1 MRTHIALAALFLAGV
16 LSLTGCRSN
25 PLSTAAS
32 MRVEVEVY
40 KGPLS
45 KTLPVQWGKLE
56 GLVDEAADSL
66 TTFNDAIVMAAAR
79 LGYVT
84 GQNNDP
90 KKAHVSIEPH
100 YRSGEIIDQGS
111 GSILPRIKR
120 PDIDTRTV
128 TKIDDTS
135 YYDWCKSEK
144 VKSSRTNIP
153 NAFIGCHI
161 LSNMHDDIRVLLAE
175 LHILHHDIERHVSK
189 ESGCHIDQT
198 LATLDGSSM
207 PQGSA
212 DTSDCQTRRADTSTK
227 RTPSG
232 LDASREQVIKQVS
245 HVAVKLKAKAFYWA
259 ETHVGVSPQNRDVR
273 IAIAAFANLA
283 SEYSNQLESRAD
295 ALQWQLGK
303 KISAK
308 QLPLSIYL
316 RDAEPTD
323 FLNLYT
329 WNRATA
335 PALLTD
341 MVWHPLN
348 AFSSNETA
356 DRVRVIERLFAD
368 HNWGKINTVYGSGQG
383 KFAMALVKDEIGNW
397 DLKSFESD
405 PSELVDAYTKLT
417 LAALKKTRKAITGGG
432 DEWADL
438 LRLTGNLAQGQISDD
453 AGQSNAF
460 NTNRLHERVIEEL
473 KTTGVDAA
481 KKKGGLDKKL
491 DETNGTVET
500 RNVKAQV
507 AKENA
512 ESVEAGDKPSTCA
525 AQGPCNA
532 EDTIMKAREARI
544 GAFRA
549 EIQVQDLSTKAST
562 KAASTTA
569 DLVKKAVEYARNAED
584 TAATAEEPSGAAAKS
599 ARLFAE
605 KAEAYTKA
613 ATEWA
618 VYAKALVDKDRAVA
632 DLARHR
638 MAVNAQIREILGDY
652 TAVIGMLQE
661 AYIPNQSPTKDKSE
675 PLAKLR

>member
-16 LSLTGCRSN
+16 LSLAGCRSN

-45 KTLPVQWGKLE
+45 KTLLVQWGELE

-66 TTFNDAIVMAAAR
+66 TTFNDGIVMAAAR

-84 GQNNDP
+84 GDGDKP
-90 KKAHVSIEPH
+90 KDAHVSVEPH
-100 YRSGEIIDQGS
+100 HRSGKIKKQSAER
-111 GSILPRIKR
+111 SILPRTER

-128 TKIDDTS
+128 TEIGKRS
-135 YYDWCKSEK
+135 VYKWCKSDK
-144 VKSSRTNIP
+144 VTSSRTKISP

-161 LSNMHDDIRVLLAE
+161 LSNIHDDIRVLLAE
-175 LHILHHDIERHVSK
+175 FHGLHQAIERHIPK
-189 ESGCHIDQT
+189 ESGCYIDQAP
-198 LATLDGSSM
+198 ATIS
-207 PQGSA
+207 QGSV
-212 DTSDCQTRRADTSTK
+212 DTSDCQTRGADTPTK
-227 RTPSG
+227 ENPSG
-232 LDASREQVIKQVS
+232 LDASRKQVINRVGR
-245 HVAVKLKAKAFYWA
+245 VAAKLKAKAFYWA
-259 ETHVGVSPQNRDVR
+259 ETHVGVMPGRRPVR

-295 ALQWQLGK
+295 ALQLQLGK

-329 WNRATA
+329 WNRAAT
-335 PALLTD
+335 PALATD

-348 AFSSNETA
+348 AFSSDETA

-368 HNWGKINTVYGSGQG
+368 QNWGKINTVYGSGQG

-405 PSELVDAYTKLT
+405 PSELVAAYTEFAV
-417 LAALKKTRKAITGGG
+417 AAIKKTGKVLI
-432 DEWADL
+432 
-438 LRLTGNLAQGQISDD
+438 NDD
-453 AGQSNAF
+453 AGQPNVF

-473 KTTGVDAA
+473 EMTRADATE
-481 KKKGGLDKKL
+481 KKGELDKKL
-491 DETNGTVET
+491 AETNRTAET
-500 RNVKAQV
+500 SKLRAQV
-507 AKENA
+507 AKEEA
-512 ESVEAGDKPSTCA
+512 ESGEAGNKPSTCA
-525 AQGPCNA
+525 AQDSCNA
-532 EDTIMKAREARI
+532 EDTIMKAREARTE
-544 GAFRA
+544 AFRA
-549 EIQVQDLSTKAST
+549 EIQVQGLSTEESAS
-562 KAASTTA
+562 AASTTDA
-569 DLVKKAVEYARNAED
+569 LVKKAVEHARNAED
-584 TAATAEEPSGAAAKS
+584 TAATIKEPSDGANKR

-605 KAEAYTKA
+605 KAEAYAKA

-618 VYAKALVDKDRAVA
+618 VHAKALADRNRVEA
-632 DLARHR
+632 DLTRHR
-638 MAVNAQIREILGDY
+638 TAVNTQIREILGDY

-661 AYIPNQSPTKDKSE
+661 AYTPAQSPTKEGSD
-675 PLAKLR
+675 